1 MPKVDA
7 DPAELRQTAAQLR
20 RFKSEVESQ
29 LGRMNSRIA
38 SMRGSDP
45 QQRKFAEEWNQTA
58 SSMRGF
64 LATIDSYAPYLERKA
79 KQLEDYLR

>member
-1 MPKVDA
+1 VPKVDA
-7 DPAELRQTAAQLR
+7 DPDVLRQTAQQLR

-29 LGRMNSRIA
+29 LNRVNSRVVA
-38 SMRGSDP
+38 MRGADP
-45 QQRKFAEEWNQTA
+45 QQRKFADEWNRTA
-58 SSMRGF
+58 NSMRSF